1 MLPEGWK
8 LTTLG
13 EVAQISSGGTPDRS
27 EPSYWGGD
35 IPWVTTGEIQFN
47 TITDTTEKITTA
59 GLKNSSAK
67 LFPPGTLLM
76 AMYGQGK
83 TRGQIAKLGIE
94 ACTNQNSAAILFHK
108 NQDPDFY
115 FHYLAS
121 RYEDIRE
128 FGNSGGISHLNA
140 GLLRLIDV
148 PSPPYVE
155 QQAMAKMLTIWDE
168 TIVIT
173 EKLLTNSRCKFQGLS
188 QTLLFGTRQVSEA
201 FPSWR
206 QVPIGSL
213 LRTVKRP
220 VFWDDDKSYPLIS
233 VRRRS
238 GGAVHRETLYGHE
251 ILTKKLNAIEAGD
264 FLISKM
270 QVVHGA
276 MAIVPKEL
284 AHMYVSDSYITM
296 QAIDPSLFDVGFF
309 GWLSTTPEIRRA
321 ALRSSHGV
329 HIEKMTFD
337 LDLFLR
343 EKVSVPSS
351 LEEQQAICK
360 ILETSQKEIQALEQQ
375 VSALKAEKRALM
387 ADLLTGKRRVK
398 LPSTDTVATPP

>member
-47 TITDTTEKITTA
+47 TITDTAEKITAA
-59 GLKNSSAK
+59 GMKNSAAK
-67 LFPPGTLLM
+67 LFPAGTLLM
-76 AMYGQGK
+76 AMYGQGR

-155 QQAMAKMLTIWDE
+155 QQAMAEMLTLWDAAIA
-168 TIVIT
+168 TT
-173 EKLLTNSRCKFQGLS
+173 EKILANSHTQKSALVQRLLSERIQSWDSARLAEIANRVQRPSDGEAHPVLMISSGSGFVRQDQKYSRFMAGKSLNDYVLLKRGEFAYNKGNSKLYEFGCVFPLADYETGLVPHVYVCFELNKKRCHAPFFKYLFEADYLHDQLGALVNTGVRNNGL
-188 QTLLFGTRQVSEA
+188 LNIR
-201 FPSWR
+201 PSDFMNVT
-206 QVPIGSL
+206 VPVPPMDEQQRIAEVL
-213 LRTVKRP
+213 
-220 VFWDDDKSYPLIS
+220 S
-233 VRRRS
+233 VAS
-238 GGAVHRETLYGHE
+238 GE
-251 ILTKKLNAIEAGD
+251 IKVLTANVE
-264 FLISKM
+264 
-270 QVVHGA
+270 
-276 MAIVPKEL
+276 
-284 AHMYVSDSYITM
+284 
-296 QAIDPSLFDVGFF
+296 
-309 GWLSTTPEIRRA
+309 
-321 ALRSSHGV
+321 ALR
-329 HIEKMTFD
+329 
-337 LDLFLR
+337 
-343 EKVSVPSS
+343 
-351 LEEQQAICK
+351 Q
-360 ILETSQKEIQALEQQ
+360 
-375 VSALKAEKRALM
+375 EKRALM
-387 ADLLTGKRRVK
+387 QDLLTGKRRVK